1 MIYSLKGKLIYV
13 DPTTA
18 VVECAGVGYGC
29 RVTYNTLRQLPEPQ
43 QEVFLFTYMNVRE
56 DAVDLFGFATK
67 EELEV
72 FKLLITVNGVG
83 PKAAI
88 SILSELT
95 PEAFCSAVSMGDA
108 KTLTRAQG
116 VGPKVAQ
123 RIVLE
128 LKDKV
133 GITVSDEGID
143 RSDISS
149 SAVNSNNKSE
159 AISALQAL
167 GYSHSEAAKAVEK
180 CDLSKDTEQIIKDAL
195 KYLF

>member
-1 MIYSLKGKLIYV
+1 MIYSLNGILTYT

-29 RVTYNTLRQLPEPQ
+29 RVTYNTLRQLPDVGKQ
-43 QEVFLFTYMNVRE
+43 VMLFTYMNVRE
-56 DAVDLFGFATK
+56 DAVDLFGFYSK
-67 EELEV
+67 EELEC
-72 FKLLITVNGVG
+72 FKLLISVNGVG
-83 PKAAI
+83 PKAGI

-95 PEAFCSAVSMGDA
+95 PNAVCSAISTGDS

-116 VGPKVAQ
+116 IGPKVAQ

-133 GITVSDEGID
+133 GFEVSNDGAD
-143 RSDISS
+143 ASDIVGESKS
-149 SAVNSNNKSE
+149 GSKSE
-159 AISALQAL
+159 AISALVTL
-167 GYSHSEAAKAVEK
+167 GYSQTEAKQAVAK
-180 CDLSKDTEQIIKDAL
+180 CDNTKDTEEIIKDAL

>member
-1 MIYSLKGKLIYV
+1 MIYSLNGILTYT

-29 RVTYNTLRQLPEPQ
+29 RVTYNTLRQLPDKGKQ
-43 QEVFLFTYMNVRE
+43 VFLFTYMNVRE
-56 DAVDLFGFATK
+56 DAVDLFGFYTK
-67 EELEV
+67 EELEA
-72 FKLLITVNGVG
+72 FKLLTTVNGVG

-95 PEAFCSAVSMGDA
+95 PNAFCVAVSTGDS

-133 GITVSDEGID
+133 GLAVSDEGIEV
-143 RSDISS
+143 SDISVES
-149 SAVNSNNKSE
+149 GSGNGKNE
-159 AISALQAL
+159 AISALMAL
-167 GYSHSEAAKAVEK
+167 GYSQSEAKNAVSK
-180 CDLSKDTEQIIKDAL
+180 CDVSKDTEQIIKDAL

>member
-1 MIYSLKGKLIYV
+1 MIYSLNGTLTYT

-29 RVTYNTLRQLPEPQ
+29 RVTYNTLRQLPDTGKQ
-43 QEVFLFTYMNVRE
+43 VFLFTYMNVRE
-56 DAVDLFGFATK
+56 DAVDLFGFYTK
-67 EELEV
+67 EELEC
-72 FKLLITVNGVG
+72 FKLLTTVNGVG

-95 PEAFCSAVSMGDA
+95 PNAVCAAISTGDT
-108 KTLTRAQG
+108 KTITRAQG

-123 RIVLE
+123 RNVLE

-133 GITVSDEGID
+133 GMAVSDEGIEN
-143 RSDISS
+143 SDISS
-149 SAVNSNNKSE
+149 ANSAQGGKSE
-159 AISALQAL
+159 AISALMAL
-167 GYSHSEAAKAVEK
+167 GYSQSEAKSAVSK
-180 CDLSKDTEQIIKDAL
+180 CDTSRDTEQIIKDAL

>member
-1 MIYSLKGKLIYV
+1 MIYSLKGTLIYV

-29 RVTYNTLRQLPEPQ
+29 RVTYNTLRQLPEQQ
-43 QEVFLFTYMNVRE
+43 QEVFLYTYMNVRE

-83 PKAAI
+83 PKAGI

-95 PEAFCSAVSMGDA
+95 PDAFCRAVSLGDA

-133 GITVSDEGID
+133 GISVSDEGLDNGDVI
-143 RSDISS
+143 S
-149 SAVNSNNKSE
+149 SAVNANNKSE

-167 GYSHSEAAKAVEK
+167 GYSHSEASKAVEK
-180 CDLSKDTEQIIKDAL
+180 CDLTKDTEQIIKDAL

>member
-1 MIYSLKGKLIYV
+1 MIYSLNGILTYT

-29 RVTYNTLRQLPEPQ
+29 RVTYNTLRQLPDVGKQ
-43 QEVFLFTYMNVRE
+43 VMLFTYMNVRE
-56 DAVDLFGFATK
+56 DAVDLFGFYSK
-67 EELEV
+67 EELEC
-72 FKLLITVNGVG
+72 FKLLISVNGVG
-83 PKAAI
+83 PKAGI

-95 PEAFCSAVSMGDA
+95 PNAVCSAISTGDS

-116 VGPKVAQ
+116 IGPKVAQ

-133 GITVSDEGID
+133 GCEVSNDGAD
-143 RSDISS
+143 ASDIVGESKS
-149 SAVNSNNKSE
+149 GSKSE
-159 AISALQAL
+159 AISALVTL
-167 GYSHSEAAKAVEK
+167 GYSQTEAKQAVAK
-180 CDLSKDTEQIIKDAL
+180 CDNTKDTEEIIKDAL

>member
-1 MIYSLKGKLIYV
+1 MIYSLKGTLIYV

-29 RVTYNTLRQLPEPQ
+29 RVTYNTLRQLPEQQ
-43 QEVFLFTYMNVRE
+43 QEVFLYTYMNVRE

-83 PKAAI
+83 PKAGI

-95 PEAFCSAVSMGDA
+95 PDAFCRAVSLGDA

-133 GITVSDEGID
+133 GISVSDEGLDNGDVI
-143 RSDISS
+143 S
-149 SAVNSNNKSE
+149 SAVNANNKSE
-159 AISALQAL
+159 AISALQAI
-167 GYSHSEAAKAVEK
+167 GYSHSEASKAVEK
-180 CDLSKDTEQIIKDAL
+180 CDLTKDTEQIIKDAL

>member
-29 RVTYNTLRQLPEPQ
+29 RVTNNTLRQLPEPQ
-43 QEVFLFTYMNVRE
+43 QEVFLFTYMNVRQ
-56 DAVDLFGFATK
+56 DAVDFFGFATK

-72 FKLLITVNGVG
+72 FKLLLKINGVG
-83 PKAAI
+83 SKAAI

-95 PEAFCSAVSMGDA
+95 PEAFCSAVSMGDT

-133 GITVSDEGID
+133 GITVSDDGID
-143 RSDISS
+143 RNDISL

-159 AISALQAL
+159 AISALQVL

-180 CDLSKDTEQIIKDAL
+180 CDLSKNAEQIIKDAL

>member
-1 MIYSLKGKLIYV
+1 MIYSLNGILTYT

-29 RVTYNTLRQLPEPQ
+29 RVTYNTLRQLPDVGKQ
-43 QEVFLFTYMNVRE
+43 VMLFTYMNVRE
-56 DAVDLFGFATK
+56 DAVDLFGFYSK
-67 EELEV
+67 EELEC
-72 FKLLITVNGVG
+72 FKLLISVNGVG
-83 PKAAI
+83 PKAGI

-95 PEAFCSAVSMGDA
+95 PNAVCSAISTGDS

-116 VGPKVAQ
+116 IGPKVAQ

-133 GITVSDEGID
+133 GFEVSNDGAD
-143 RSDISS
+143 ASDIVGES
-149 SAVNSNNKSE
+149 KSGSKAE
-159 AISALQAL
+159 AISALVTL
-167 GYSHSEAAKAVEK
+167 GYSQTEAKQAVAK
-180 CDLSKDTEQIIKDAL
+180 CDNTKDTEEIIKDAL

>member
-1 MIYSLKGKLIYV
+1 MIYSLNGILTYT

-29 RVTYNTLRQLPEPQ
+29 RVTYNTVRQLPDVGKQ
-43 QEVFLFTYMNVRE
+43 VMLLTYMNVRE
-56 DAVDLFGFATK
+56 DAVDLFGFYSK
-67 EELEV
+67 EELEC
-72 FKLLITVNGVG
+72 FKLLISVNGVG
-83 PKAAI
+83 PKAGI

-95 PEAFCSAVSMGDA
+95 PNAVCSAISTGDS

-116 VGPKVAQ
+116 IGPKVAQ

-133 GITVSDEGID
+133 GFEVSNDGAD
-143 RSDISS
+143 ASDIVGES
-149 SAVNSNNKSE
+149 KSGSKAE
-159 AISALQAL
+159 AISALVTL
-167 GYSHSEAAKAVEK
+167 GYSQTEAKQAVAK
-180 CDLSKDTEQIIKDAL
+180 CDNTKDTEEIIKDAL